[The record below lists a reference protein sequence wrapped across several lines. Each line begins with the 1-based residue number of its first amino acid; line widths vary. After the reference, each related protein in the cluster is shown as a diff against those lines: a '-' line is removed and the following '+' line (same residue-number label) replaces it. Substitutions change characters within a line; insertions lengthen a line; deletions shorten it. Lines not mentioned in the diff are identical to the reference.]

1 MRPRPVTLVL
11 AAAAALVLA
20 PAAATSAAPTTA
32 APPTAAAPTSAAPTT
47 TAAPPTAAAPTS
59 AAPTTTAG
67 TRTDCTPVTPDAA
80 RAAFEVLP
88 DLLERDGVPG
98 AVLTV
103 VADGA
108 VVHAAGYGV
117 ADLATGT
124 PFDPD
129 RSLVRIASVT
139 KLLTATAVMQQVEAG
154 RLDLDAD
161 VNRYLTTFRFPP
173 TFPHPVTVRDLL
185 DHTAGFEERGV
196 GIGARDAADVPPLAQ
211 TLARDM
217 PARIYPPGEVAAYSN
232 YGAALAGHLVE
243 QVSGEPYAPYL
254 QRHVLDPLGMT
265 RTTAVEPVP
274 AALAPDLARSYDS
287 DAEPPAPEPFTF
299 DRLVPDGSVSATA
312 TDMARFA
319 LAHLGSGPRV
329 LDPATSARMHT
340 RSFTAD
346 PRLPGSAHGFHERAL
361 HGRRALVHDGSWEGF
376 QSALVLVPE
385 CGVGMFVSVNAT
397 AGAVTLGEV
406 VDRFAGLVAPAPRGG
421 RDGIDPV
428 VAPGPGAEDGAAAAT
443 RGADL
448 ADGPREGFYTP
459 TRHNE
464 STVER
469 LLVLLDQTRLR
480 TAAGGGLQFAGTT
493 WAPQGDGLY
502 RSPDGGALVGLDGTG
517 GRHYVATDGP
527 DWVLLPAA
535 DSAPVNLA
543 VVAASLLTSATA
555 LVAAGIGARR
565 RARRRRPA
573 DVSRRWRAARVLTCG
588 ASLGGTAVLVVLGVV
603 VAGDTSDFLYGV
615 PTGFRVLLGGGVAVL
630 AAAFAG
636 AGLTVTAWRGSGAG
650 LAARGHQVVLL
661 GGLGALAWFLARWN
675 LIGWQLG

>member
-1 MRPRPVTLVL
+1 MRPRPVPLVL
-11 AAAAALVLA
+11 AAAAALVLGPTA
-20 PAAATSAAPTTA
+20 PPAAAAT
-32 APPTAAAPTSAAPTT
+32 APTSVAETGTACAPVS
-47 TAAPPTAAAPTS
+47 PE
-59 AAPTTTAG
+59 
-67 TRTDCTPVTPDAA
+67 AA
-80 RAAFEVLP
+80 RAAFADLP

-98 AVLTV
+98 AVLAV
-103 VADGA
+103 VADGTVA
-108 VVHAAGYGV
+108 HAAGYGV

-139 KLLTATAVMQQVEAG
+139 KLLTATAVLQQVEAG

-161 VNRYLTTFRFPP
+161 VNRYLTAFRVPP
-173 TFPHPVTVRDLL
+173 TYARPVTVRDLL

-196 GIGARDAADVPPLAQ
+196 GIGARAAADVPPLAQ
-211 TLARDM
+211 TLARGM

-243 QVSGEPYAPYL
+243 QVSGEPYAQYL
-254 QRHVLDPLGMT
+254 QHHVLDPLGMT

-287 DAEPPAPEPFTF
+287 DTEPPAPVPFTF
-299 DRLVPDGSVSATA
+299 DRLAPDGSVSTTA

-319 LAHLGSGPRV
+319 LAHLGAGARV
-329 LDPATSARMHT
+329 LDPATTARMHT
-340 RSFTAD
+340 QSFTAD
-346 PRLPGSAHGFHERAL
+346 PRLPGSAHGFQERVL

-376 QSALVLVPE
+376 QTALVLVPG
-385 CGVGMFVSVNAT
+385 CGVGMFVSMNAT
-397 AGAVTLGEV
+397 AGAATLGEV
-406 VDRFAGLVAPAPRGG
+406 VDRFAGLVAPPGSS
-421 RDGIDPV
+421 DGPVADPV
-428 VAPGPGAEDGAAAAT
+428 VAPGPHHGAGTSADA

-448 ADGPREGFYTP
+448 ADRPRDGFYTR

-480 TAAGGGLQFAGTT
+480 TGDDGVLRFAGAT
-493 WAPQGDGLY
+493 WTAQGDGLY
-502 RSPDGGALVGLDGTG
+502 RSPDGGALVGLDGAA

-543 VVAASLLTSATA
+543 VVAASVLTSVTA
-555 LVAAGIGARR
+555 GVALGSGAWRR
-565 RARRRRPA
+565 LRRRPA
-573 DVSRRWRAARVLTCG
+573 EVSRRWRAARVLTCG
-588 ASLGGTAVLVVLGVV
+588 ASLGGTAVLAVLAVVL
-603 VAGDTSDFLYGV
+603 AGDTSAFLYGV
-615 PTGFRVLLGGGVAVL
+615 PTGFRVLLGGGVVVL
-630 AAAFAG
+630 AAAG
-636 AGLTVTAWRGSGAG
+636 AGGALTVAAWRGSGAG
-650 LAARGHQVVLL
+650 LGVRVHQVVLL

>member
-11 AAAAALVLA
+11 AAAAALVLG
-20 PAAATSAAPTTA
+20 PAL
-32 APPTAAAPTSAAPTT
+32 PTSAAASG
-47 TAAPPTAAAPTS
+47 AA
-59 AAPTTTAG
+59 
-67 TRTDCTPVTPDAA
+67 CTPVSPEAA
-80 RAAFEVLP
+80 RAAFADLP

-108 VVHAAGYGV
+108 VAHAAGYGV
-117 ADLATGT
+117 ADLATGA

-161 VNRYLTTFRFPP
+161 VNRYLTAFRVPP
-173 TFPHPVTVRDLL
+173 TYAEPVTVRDLL

-196 GIGARDAADVPPLAQ
+196 GIGAHAAADVPPLAQ

-243 QVSGEPYAPYL
+243 QVSGESYAQYL

-287 DAEPPAPEPFTF
+287 DARPPAPVPFTF
-299 DRLVPDGSVSATA
+299 DRLVPDGSVSTTA
-312 TDMARFA
+312 TDMARFV

-329 LDPATSARMHT
+329 LGPATTTRMHT
-340 RSFTAD
+340 QSFTAD
-346 PRLPGSAHGFHERAL
+346 PRLPGSAHGFQERAL

-376 QSALVLVPE
+376 QSALVLVPG

-397 AGAVTLGEV
+397 AGAATLGEV
-406 VDRFAGLVAPAPRGG
+406 VDRFAGLVVPPAGSDDPAA
-421 RDGIDPV
+421 DPV
-428 VAPGPGAEDGAAAAT
+428 VAPGPHAGDSTPVDA

-448 ADGPREGFYTP
+448 ADRPREGFYTR

-469 LLVLLDQTRLR
+469 LLVLLDQARLR
-480 TAAGGGLQFAGTT
+480 TQGDGGLRFAGAT
-493 WAPQGDGLY
+493 WAPRGDGLY
-502 RSPDGGALVGLDGTG
+502 RSPDGGALVGLDGAG
-517 GRHYVATDGP
+517 GRHYVATDGA

-543 VVAASLLTSATA
+543 VVAASVLTSVTA
-555 LVAAGIGARR
+555 GVALGGGAWQRL
-565 RARRRRPA
+565 RRRRSA
-573 DVSRRWRAARVLTCG
+573 DVSRRWRAARALTCG
-588 ASLGGTAVLVVLGVV
+588 ASLGGAAFLVALAVV
-603 VAGDTSDFLYGV
+603 VAGDTSEFLYGV
-615 PTGFRVLLGGGVAVL
+615 PTSFRLLLGGGVAVL
-630 AAAFAG
+630 TAALAAG
-636 AGLTVTAWRGSGAG
+636 VLTVAAWRGSGAG
-650 LAARGHQVVLL
+650 LGVRVHQVVLL
-661 GGLGALAWFLARWN
+661 GGLGALAWFFARWN

>member
-11 AAAAALVLA
+11 AAAALVLG
-20 PAAATSAAPTTA
+20 PAAPTPAAPTA
-32 APPTAAAPTSAAPTT
+32 AGPTAAAPTATPTT
-47 TAAPPTAAAPTS
+47 S
-59 AAPTTTAG
+59 AG
-67 TRTDCTPVTPDAA
+67 TDAGCSPVTPDAA
-80 RAAFEVLP
+80 GAAFADVP

-108 VVHAAGYGV
+108 VAHAVGYGV

-139 KLLTATAVMQQVEAG
+139 KLLTATAVLQQVEAG

-161 VNRYLTTFRFPP
+161 VNRYLTAFRVPP
-173 TFPHPVTVRDLL
+173 TYARPVTVRDLL

-196 GIGARDAADVPPLAQ
+196 GIGARAAADVPPLAQ

-243 QVSGEPYAPYL
+243 QVSGEPYAQYL

-329 LDPATSARMHT
+329 LDPATTARMHT

-346 PRLPGSAHGFHERAL
+346 PRLPGSAHGFQERAL

-385 CGVGMFVSVNAT
+385 CGVGMFVSANAT
-397 AGAVTLGEV
+397 AGAMTLGEV
-406 VDRFAGLVAPAPRGG
+406 VDRFAGLVAPAPRGEP
-421 RDGIDPV
+421 DGLEPV
-428 VAPGPGAEDGAAAAT
+428 VAPGPGTEDGATADA

-448 ADGPREGFYTP
+448 ADRPREGFYTR

-480 TAAGGGLQFAGTT
+480 PGSDGALQFAGAT
-493 WAPQGDGLY
+493 WAPQGEGLY
-502 RSPDGGALVGLDGTG
+502 RSADGGALVGLDGAG

-527 DWVLLPAA
+527 DWVLLAAA

-543 VVAASLLTSATA
+543 VVAGSVLASVTA
-555 LVAAGIGARR
+555 VVVAGGGAWRR
-565 RARRRRPA
+565 LRRRRPA
-573 DVSRRWRAARVLTCG
+573 EVSRRWRAARALTCG

-603 VAGDTSDFLYGV
+603 VAGDTSDFLHGV

-630 AAAFAG
+630 AAALAG
-636 AGLTVTAWRGSGAG
+636 AALTVTAWRGSGAG
-650 LAARGHQVVLL
+650 LAARVHQVALL